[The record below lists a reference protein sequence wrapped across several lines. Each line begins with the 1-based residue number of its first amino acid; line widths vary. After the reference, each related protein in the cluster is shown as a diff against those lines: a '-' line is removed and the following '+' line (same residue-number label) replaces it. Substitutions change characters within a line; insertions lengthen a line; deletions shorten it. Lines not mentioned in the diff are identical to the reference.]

1 MSYSSAYRY
10 WASDVPLFGVAVG
23 LPPGAVCDVLVTDV
37 GIAVNPKRPEV
48 EERLKKAGLNI
59 KTIQQLR
66 DEAYA
71 VVGKPDELEFGDK
84 VVAVVTDPKGR
95 ALDVIYNVKV

>member
-1 MSYSSAYRY
+1 MTEQRDTAR
-10 WASDVPLFGVAVG
+10 AVQDEYTKGCGFKRRLG
-23 LPPGAVCDVLVTDV
+23 LYEQVKK
-37 GIAVNPKRPEV
+37 N
-48 EERLKKAGLNI
+48 ERFYLGDQWHGLKV

-71 VVGKPDELEFGDK
+71 VVGKPDELAFGDK

-95 ALDVIYNVKV
+95 ALDVIRNVKA

>member
-1 MSYSSAYRY
+1 
-10 WASDVPLFGVAVG
+10 
-23 LPPGAVCDVLVTDV
+23 
-37 GIAVNPKRPEV
+37 V
-48 EERLKKAGLNI
+48 EERLKKAGLKV

-95 ALDVIYNVKV
+95 ALDVIYNVKA